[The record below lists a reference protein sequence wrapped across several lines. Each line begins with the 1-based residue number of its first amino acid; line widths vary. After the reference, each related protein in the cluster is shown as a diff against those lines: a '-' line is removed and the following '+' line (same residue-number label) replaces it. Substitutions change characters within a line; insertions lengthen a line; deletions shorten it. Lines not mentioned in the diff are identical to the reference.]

1 MADKTRREILS
12 EAFDAAEKDD
22 DKPSGE
28 VNDESVDAQHRQDP
42 DTRTSSE
49 SESDLEGADKEKPG
63 EGEGGGEVD
72 AKTGKE
78 DEKRPAEKE
87 AKKPVVKE
95 PETADQ
101 KEARAAQEAAQRTR
115 EAARPTDKP
124 PNSWKPGAREDWGK
138 IPPAARAEISRR
150 ELEIQRELSQTATI
164 RRFSNDLAAIVQPHL
179 PIIQAQ
185 KTSPLAAIDTLM
197 KTASSLYQGNQEQ
210 KSRIVAQIIQD
221 YGIDVRIL
229 DKVLS
234 QQPIP
239 PQQNGGGGN
248 TNAIP
253 PWAQPIFSFMTNAE
267 AARQQRET
275 DMQTEAA
282 AAVEAAKADMPFLDD
297 LREDVADILE
307 FAAKRG
313 RVVTL
318 EQAYERAVALDP
330 EISKIANQRKIA
342 ATQRSGTNLD
352 KARKAAST
360 ISGSP
365 RGGNSGGSKGG
376 KQTRKEVLRE
386 AWDNAET

>member
-28 VNDESVDAQHRQDP
+28 VSDESGDAQHRQDP
-42 DTRTSSE
+42 DTRASGE
-49 SESDLEGADKEKPG
+49 SEPDLEGADKEKPG
-63 EGEGGGEVD
+63 EGGGEID

-87 AKKPVVKE
+87 TKKPIVKE

-115 EAARPTDKP
+115 EAARTTDKP

-164 RRFSNDLAAIVQPHL
+164 RRFSTDLAAVVQPHL

-185 KTSPLAAIDTLM
+185 KTTPLAAIDTLM

-221 YGIDVRIL
+221 YGVDVRIL

-239 PQQNGGGGN
+239 PQQNGGGAN
-248 TNAIP
+248 PNAVP
-253 PWAQPIFSFMTNAE
+253 PWAQPIFSFMTQAE

-282 AAVEAAKADMPFLDD
+282 ATVEAAKADMPFLDD

-360 ISGSP
+360 IHGSP
-365 RGGNSGGSKGG
+365 RGGGTPAGSKGG
-376 KQTRKEVLRE
+376 KQSRRDVIAE